1 MLTNEGTHQL
11 AEKSGLFDARTALN
25 TLTRLEHNG
34 LPVLASYDLTTT
46 TLRVTWN
53 VPAQCL
59 IQVPEP
65 MVDETL
71 AALRYLSGIALRR
84 TFAKGISRSTVLVA
98 SWQLTD
104 ADEDEDDDSEQ
115 EISHTQATLHLAL
128 PFSSQF

>member
-11 AEKSGLFDARTALN
+11 VEESGLFDARTALN
-25 TLTRLEHNG
+25 TLTRLEYNG

-46 TLRVTWN
+46 KLRVTWN
-53 VPAQCL
+53 VPAQCR

-65 MVDETL
+65 MVGETL

-84 TFAKGISRSTVLVA
+84 SFTKGIWRTTVVIA

-104 ADEDEDDDSEQ
+104 VDEDDDTEQ
-115 EISHTQATLHLAL
+115 DLSQTQATLHLAL
-128 PFSSQF
+128 PFGSQI

>member
-53 VPAQCL
+53 VPAQCR

-104 ADEDEDDDSEQ
+104 ADDDTEQ
-115 EISHTQATLHLAL
+115 EISQTQATLHLAL